1 MKTIFILFASVLMV
15 STVALCAAGTG
26 ALSGKTKGKTGS
38 MIKKELF
45 GKLADGS
52 EAYLYTLKNAS
63 GMTVQITN
71 YGATIV
77 SISVPDRNGKF
88 ADVALGYDSLGRYID
103 GTVYFGGIAGRYA
116 NRIAKGRFTLD
127 GKIYQATLNDGPNT
141 LHGGKIG
148 FNKVLWTAEPL
159 ETSKGHALKL
169 TYVSK
174 DGEEGFP
181 GTVTIIT
188 TYTLTKDNSL
198 RIDFTGTTGKT
209 TILNVCNHSYF
220 NLTGDPAK
228 TILDHELVINAD
240 KYTPVDSTLI
250 PTGELASV
258 AGTPFDFRKMTPIGS
273 RINDNNEQLK
283 ICKGYDLNWVLNG
296 YDKKVRK
303 VAELYDSST
312 GRVLDVLTDQ
322 PGIQFYSGN
331 FLNGT
336 DIGKGGV
343 KYQFRTGLA
352 LETQLY
358 PDSPNEPKFPSPT
371 LKPGQTYKQTT
382 IYKFSVKK

>member
-1 MKTIFILFASVLMV
+1 MSVLIV
-15 STVALCAAGTG
+15 SAVALCTTGT
-26 ALSGKTKGKTGS
+26 LSGKTKGKAGS

-71 YGATIV
+71 YGATVV
-77 SISVPDRNGKF
+77 SIVVPDRNGKL
-88 ADVALGYDSLGRYID
+88 ADVALGYDSPGSYTD
-103 GTVYFGGIAGRYA
+103 GTAYFGAIAGRYA

-127 GKIYQATLNDGPNT
+127 GKTYQLTLNDGPNT

-159 ETSKGHALKL
+159 ETSKGEALKL

-181 GTVTIIT
+181 GTVTIT
-188 TYTLTKDNSL
+188 VTYTVTKDNSL
-198 RIDFTGTTGKT
+198 RIDYKGTTDKT
-209 TILNVCNHSYF
+209 TVLNVCNHSYF
-220 NLTGDPAK
+220 NLTGDPTK
-228 TILDHELVINAD
+228 TILDHELMINAE

-258 AGTPFDFRKMTPIGS
+258 AGTPFDFRKLTPVGS
-273 RINDNNEQLK
+273 RINDDNAQLK
-283 ICKGYDLNWVLNG
+283 ICKGYDLNWVLND
-296 YDKKVRK
+296 YNKKVRK
-303 VAELYDSST
+303 AAELYDPST
-312 GRVLDVLTDQ
+312 GRVLDILTDQ
-322 PGIQFYSGN
+322 PGIQFYTGN

-336 DIGKGGV
+336 DVGKGGI

-352 LETQLY
+352 LETQHY
-358 PDSPNEPKFPSPT
+358 PDSPNEPKFPSVT
-371 LKPGQTYKQTT
+371 LKPGQTYSTTT